1 MPSRKS
7 SRNHND
13 YSLSRRY
20 FDDKQT
26 NILHLL
32 SPGVTTPAD
41 MEVMEVMEV
50 MEATLIPLFRVDPCT
65 MAPTIPTAL
74 TGGLGHRTT
83 TPTGGNSHLRL
94 KKNN

>member
-26 NILHLL
+26 NILHLFF
-32 SPGVTTPAD
+32 PGVTTPAD

-50 MEATLIPLFRVDPCT
+50 MEDTLIPLFQVDPCT
-65 MAPTIPTAL
+65 MAPTTPTAQTEEL
-74 TGGLGHRTT
+74 AHRTT
-83 TPTGGNSHLRL
+83 TRTGG
-94 KKNN
+94 KKSDI